1 MTDTAPVTADDPD
14 PDPLDL
20 SSLEFWGRPMVERD
34 ATFAELRRERPI
46 SWHHPPEGMLMPRE
60 DDPGFWAVVRH
71 ADIGYV
77 SKNPKLFCS
86 GQGVQFQDV
95 PPELLEATQSFLAMD
110 APRHTQLRKIVS
122 AAFTPKQVR
131 RVEDRIA
138 ERAERIVDDLIDHL
152 ADHADGDFVALVAK
166 RLPMGTIYDL
176 MGAPESYQD
185 SLAEAADLL
194 VATNDPD
201 VLENLGLEDPLQA
214 AGQALHALLGPALEL
229 AEARRRDPR
238 DDLMTNL
245 VTAEVDGQRLTDPE
259 IGAFFVLLSVAGND
273 TTRNTIAHSMRRLVE
288 NPDQRAWLAADLE
301 GRIGGAVEEFVR
313 HASPVLTFRRT
324 ATRDTELRG
333 RHIAAGDKVV
343 MFYESGNRDSDVFT
357 DPLRFD
363 LSRHPNPHV
372 GFGGGGPHFCLGN
385 MLARTQL
392 RQIFSQLLTRVPD
405 LTVGEPETLRS
416 NFVHAVKTMPCSIGG

>member
-1 MTDTAPVTADDPD
+1 MTTQLEVDPV
-14 PDPLDL
+14 DL
-20 SSLEFWGRPMVERD
+20 STLAFWGRPMDERD
-34 ATFAELRRERPI
+34 ASFAELRRERPI
-46 SWHHPPEGMLMPRE
+46 SWHRPPEGMLMPSE

-71 ADIGYV
+71 ADIGHV
-77 SKNPKLFCS
+77 SRNPKLFCS
-86 GQGVQFQDV
+86 GQGVQFQDA

-138 ERAERIVDDLIDHL
+138 ERAAAIVDDLREHG
-152 ADHADGDFVALVAK
+152 HGDFVELVAK

-176 MGAPESYQD
+176 MGAPESHQE

-201 VLENLGLEDPLQA
+201 VLENLGVSDPLQV
-214 AGQALHALLGPALEL
+214 AGQALHQLLGPALEL
-229 AEARRRDPR
+229 AEARRRQPQ
-238 DDLMTNL
+238 DDLMSNL
-245 VTAEVDGQRLTDPE
+245 VQAEVDGQRLTDAE

-273 TTRNTIAHSMRRLVE
+273 TTRNTIAHSMRRLTE
-288 NPDQRAWLAADLE
+288 HPEQRAWLAEDVE
-301 GRIGGAVEEFVR
+301 GRMAGAVEEFVR

-324 ATRDTELRG
+324 AVEDTELRG
-333 RHIAAGDKVV
+333 QRIAAGDKVV
-343 MFYESGNRDSDVFT
+343 MFYESGNRDDEVFA

-363 LSRHPNPHV
+363 LSRDPNPHV
-372 GFGGGGPHFCLGN
+372 GFGGGGPHFCMGN

-392 RQIFSQLLTRVPD
+392 RQIFSQLLTGVPD
-405 LTVGEPETLRS
+405 LTVGEGEMLRS
-416 NFVHAVKTMPCSIGG
+416 NFVHAVRTMPCSIGD